1 MVTVDCHHY
10 IGLTPSQVPKWWM
23 EEMYL
28 PYGGTGVSRYGQDIV
43 DMIDDAGID
52 IAIVQGGDIRRTTS
66 HPDHP
71 GDHGVYIP
79 NEWIAQEVAK
89 HPDRLRG
96 QVAVDP
102 LRDPQDA
109 LAETEYF
116 IKEHGFVALALKT
129 AYHDHAI
136 NDRRVY
142 PFYEKCIELDV
153 PVDLFTGWT
162 PIINAPMKY
171 SNPILLD
178 DVGRELRDLKVV
190 FYLAFPWID
199 EGIAVAARHP
209 NFYMDLAWFGG
220 GSAEQLY
227 DALLKIKDF
236 GAIDRA
242 LYGSD
247 GNDKIRIGKNVA
259 TVPELYRAVNEVAAR
274 RGTAEISDDEMEAI
288 MGGTANRLY
297 KLGL

>member
-1 MVTVDCHHY
+1 MVTVDCHQY

-28 PYGGTGVSRYGQDIV
+28 PYGGEGISRYGQDIV

-89 HPDRLRG
+89 HPGRLLG

-142 PFYEKCIELDV
+142 PFYEKCIELGI
-153 PVDLFTGWT
+153 PAHFFTGWT
-162 PIINAPMKY
+162 PIIMARLENADPVH
-171 SNPILLD
+171 LD
-178 DVGRELRDLKVV
+178 EVGRHFRDLKV
-190 FYLAFPWID
+190 LIAFGDPWID
-199 EGIAVAARHP
+199 QCLLLVAKHP
-209 NFYMDLAWFGG
+209 NFHADLYHY
-220 GSAEQLY
+220 AELGPEPLF
-227 DALLKIKDF
+227 DVLDRLRSLAAL
-236 GAIDRA
+236 DRV
-242 LYGSD
+242 LYGS
-247 GNDKIRIGKNVA
+247 NNSDKGRVGRAEA
-259 TVPELYRAVNEVAAR
+259 TVPDVYRSVNRVAR
-274 RGTAEISDDEMEAI
+274 ERGADPFTDEEMEAI
-288 MGGTANRLY
+288 LGGNAARLY
-297 KLGL
+297 GLGG

>member
-1 MVTVDCHHY
+1 MVTIDCHNY
-10 IGLTPSQVPKWWM
+10 VGLTPSQVPEWWM
-23 EEMYL
+23 DEMYL
-28 PYGGTGVSRYGQDIV
+28 PYGGKGVSRDGQDIV
-43 DMIDDAGID
+43 DMLDAASVD
-52 IAIVQGGDIRRTTS
+52 IAVIQGGDIRRTTS

-79 NEWIAQEVAK
+79 NEWVAAEVAK
-89 HPDRLRG
+89 HPGRLLG
-96 QVAVDP
+96 MVTVDP

-109 LAETEYF
+109 LAETERF
-116 IKEHGFVALALKT
+116 VTEHGFVALGLKT

-162 PIINAPMKY
+162 PIINAPLKY

-209 NFYMDLAWFGG
+209 NFYFDLAFMGG
-220 GSAEQLY
+220 GSPEQLY
-227 DALLKIKDF
+227 DVLLKIKDM
-236 GAIDRA
+236 GCIDRA

-247 GNDKIRIGKNVA
+247 GNDKVRIGKSSA
-259 TVPELYRAVNEVAAR
+259 TVPELYKAVNGVAAA
-274 RGTAEISDDEMEAI
+274 RGTAEITDEEMAAI
-288 MGGTANRLY
+288 MGGTANKLY